1 MSAFNETLK
10 QHWRD
15 VISLVLGLWL
25 IISPWALGYL
35 TDAPAAWNA
44 YIVGIIVVVA
54 AAATLVAFH
63 RWEEWINVALGAWLI
78 VSPFLM
84 GQEAH
89 ANVMWNQIITGVLI
103 GGMALWAAFTQPGG
117 RVTA

>member
-1 MSAFNETLK
+1 MSNFNDTLK

-15 VISLVLGLWL
+15 VINLILGLWL

-35 TDAPAAWNA
+35 ADTTAAWNA

-78 VSPFLM
+78 VSPFLF
-84 GQEAH
+84 GQEGH
-89 ANVMWNQIITGVLI
+89 AVVMWNQIVTGVLV
-103 GGMALWAAFTQPGG
+103 GGLALWAAFAEPKG
-117 RVTA
+117 RVAA